1 LLELLND
8 ILIDIGH
15 PAHVHFFK
23 NMIWSMQKKGLHN
36 IKITARDKEIT
47 LKLLKYYNLNYD
59 LVGIHKKDILHK
71 VLEIFNRDYSLYK
84 IAKDFQPDILIG
96 ASGNF
101 YVSHVAWLLRK
112 PSVVFDDTE
121 HSIFEL
127 ILNIPFVSNIV
138 TPIWYK
144 KKLGKK
150 QIRYNGFKELA
161 YLHTDYFKPD
171 AKIFDELNINKDEK
185 FIIARFVSWK
195 ASHDFGHTGIDDL
208 SKIAILEELSKHG
221 KVLISSESEVPT
233 NLIKY
238 SLNIS
243 PEKMHDLLY
252 YATLYIGEGATM
264 ATEAAILGTPSIY
277 ISPLSNTMGNFDE
290 LSKYELICI
299 AEDTNQM
306 LKKAIELLQSKDIKN
321 VWRERRD
328 KLLRD
333 KIDVNRFMIE
343 FIEQFHSPSLR

>member
-1 LLELLND
+1 MN

-23 NMIWSMQKKGLHN
+23 NMIWAIQKTGHHN

-47 LKLLKYYNLNYD
+47 LKLLAYYNLNYD
-59 LVGIHKKDILHK
+59 LVGSHKKEILHK
-71 VLEIFNRDYSLYK
+71 ILEIFNRDYSLYQV
-84 IAKDFQPDILIG
+84 ARDFKPDILIG

-112 PSVVFDDTE
+112 PAVVFDDTE

-127 ILNIPFVSNIV
+127 ILNIPFVSKIV

-161 YLHTDYFKPD
+161 YLHTDYFKPNI
-171 AKIFDELNINKDEK
+171 KILEDFNINKDEK
-185 FIIARFVSWK
+185 LIIARFVSWK
-195 ASHDFGHTGIDDL
+195 ASHDFGYTGMDNL
-208 SKIAILEELSKHG
+208 SKIAIIEELSKHA
-221 KVLISSESEVPT
+221 KVLISSESELPI
-233 NLIKY
+233 NLRKY
-238 SLNIS
+238 SINIP

-252 YATLYIGEGATM
+252 FASLYVGEGATM

-290 LSKYELICI
+290 LSKYELICLT
-299 AEDTNQM
+299 EDTNQM
-306 LKKAIELLQSKDIKN
+306 LIKAVEFLQSKDIKN
-321 VWRERRD
+321 VWRIRRD
-328 KLLRD
+328 KLLND
-333 KIDVNRFMIE
+333 KIDVTRFMIE
-343 FIEQFHSPSLR
+343 FIENFQSRPSR